1 MFVIFRI
8 YIFLEK
14 NLINDKNI
22 RCYLIKLLFQYY
34 LSSDDFLK
42 YIKEQSMERLA
53 LIISE
58 ILVKINR
65 DEFNIGKLL
74 TCVCFNYYTID
85 KNTKKNYLLVDK
97 LRKNSTDGILLCSV
111 WDTYEFWNTWLKDD
125 FLSKENDINNYLDEI
140 LNDNSSPQKNENFFI
155 NRIARIMYGLGIKR
169 ALIDNVVFQNL
180 APKFL
185 NANQIEE
192 LRADY
197 NFAKNK

>member
-1 MFVIFRI
+1 MFVSPSLIALTNSFFVDTVLI
-8 YIFLEK
+8 IFLF
-14 NLINDKNI
+14 
-22 RCYLIKLLFQYY
+22 C
-34 LSSDDFLK
+34 
-42 YIKEQSMERLA
+42 RL
-53 LIISE
+53 
-58 ILVKINR
+58 
-65 DEFNIGKLL
+65 
-74 TCVCFNYYTID
+74 
-85 KNTKKNYLLVDK
+85 
-97 LRKNSTDGILLCSV
+97 
-111 WDTYEFWNTWLKDD
+111 
-125 FLSKENDINNYLDEI
+125 INNYLDEI